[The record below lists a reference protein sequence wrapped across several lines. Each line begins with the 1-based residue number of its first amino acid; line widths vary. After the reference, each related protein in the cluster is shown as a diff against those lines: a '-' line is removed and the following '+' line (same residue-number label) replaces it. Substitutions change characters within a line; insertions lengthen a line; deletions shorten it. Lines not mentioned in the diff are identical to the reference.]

1 MNEIELSKDINQ
13 IELEINWH
21 KENAG
26 KSVWE
31 IGRRLKHVKDNKLA
45 HGEFMDW
52 YQSMGFNKNFVSRA
66 ITIAQEFPNFI
77 TAGNLSDTAL
87 YLISTLP
94 EEQKQE
100 QLDKA
105 EQGNPATTREL
116 RELKKKL
123 KQAQTEVELAKR
135 SEQIAIEQLEREPEV
150 IRETI
155 EKEVVPDDYEDLK
168 RKVKSTEEELKSHK
182 DRNEFLESTLQRLYD
197 EREEVDEKSRKY
209 DELNEAI
216 KNAEYKL
223 NDNQKM
229 ISRYNKLIRMI
240 EEVDN
245 VIMRASGF
253 VYTDI
258 SDITGSNGGALR
270 DIENLIYNLERLAD
284 DLKESIKGNQIL
296 EGEIVN
302 D

>member
-31 IGRRLKHVKDNKLA
+31 IGRRLNHVKTQDLA
-45 HGEFMDW
+45 HGQFSDWLEKIGINHNTANRFMRVA
-52 YQSMGFNKNFVSRA
+52 KE
-66 ITIAQEFPNFI
+66 IPN
-77 TAGNLSDTAL
+77 SDTYHNLGTNAL

-168 RKVKSTEEELKSHK
+168 RKVKSTEEELKFHK

-245 VIMRASGF
+245 VIMKASGF

-258 SDITGSNGGALR
+258 SDITGANGGALR